1 MKVKRGG
8 EENNLLKHA
17 VLHKITD
24 LNKRYL
30 HGGRTTMF
38 YLNLSGHD
46 LILKKRFG
54 ISIEKHCL
62 TAMLYRLF
70 QGKLQN

>member
-24 LNKRYL
+24 LNIRYL
-30 HGGRTTMF
+30 HGGRTTML

-46 LILKKRFG
+46 LI
-54 ISIEKHCL
+54 
-62 TAMLYRLF
+62 
-70 QGKLQN
+70 